1 MWPPLDS
8 EERRWSPGS
17 GGSPSDVRCLTPS
30 IDRGFTAS
38 GATWSSG
45 NAGNRG
51 RNLACQAGRP
61 VRVDGTGPEEVT
73 ADGSDVS
80 RSSCLVGDERT
91 SFIARPRFL
100 LRARRCGR
108 SSRIEHGVVGGC
120 MHCRGFGSYDPQNT
134 AGQRAAALRRCMAEA
149 SGVVRRSRV
158 NLQSATYV
166 PPAHER
172 VPFAMAD
179 LGYFVRDCA
188 GQPVVTAAI
197 AYAQFCAI
205 SPYADGN
212 GRAGRAFVS
221 NLMTRWG

>member
-1 MWPPLDS
+1 MAALHPCTTRIRRGARPPSYTTLWGTTFT
-8 EERRWSPGS
+8 RI
-17 GGSPSDVRCLTPS
+17 DVRCLTPS

-51 RNLACQAGRP
+51 RNLAGQAGRP

-73 ADGSDVS
+73 ADGSNVS

-100 LRARRCGR
+100 LRARWCGR

-134 AGQRAAALRRCMAEA
+134 SGQRAAALRRCMAEA

-158 NLQSATYV
+158 NSAV
-166 PPAHER
+166 G
-172 VPFAMAD
+172 D
-179 LGYFVRDCA
+179 LR
-188 GQPVVTAAI
+188 PT
-197 AYAQFCAI
+197 
-205 SPYADGN
+205 S
-212 GRAGRAFVS
+212 S
-221 NLMTRWG
+221 